1 MSAVALDIQPWEL
14 HSELVLVCPELRG
27 RSLELL
33 PQRPPESSP
42 TPPLTPTV
50 LRPLAA
56 AEDELPL
63 RPEKLRSFTLRRFGE
78 SLRTGLTII
87 GAFFTLAMIAELLAR

>member
-1 MSAVALDIQPWEL
+1 
-14 HSELVLVCPELRG
+14 
-27 RSLELL
+27 
-33 PQRPPESSP
+33 
-42 TPPLTPTV
+42 V